1 MWRKTLNHVYVTD
14 IRRNIQANILVAE
27 VVLTITY
34 PESYPETAPDLTL
47 SAPPNAAKYPYLE
60 ISDDRI
66 ALLESLAPTIE
77 ENLGMAMIYT
87 LVSTLK
93 DLAEQLI
100 AERQAAQQKLKDLEA
115 QKAEEVENAKF
126 HGTAVTRETFLEW
139 RRKFVEEM
147 KEEEERRRLEQEAED
162 KKRKIKNDER
172 FTGRQLWEKGLVRGG
187 DEEED
192 SEDGVASNLNELKL
206 EA

>member
-1 MWRKTLNHVYVTD
+1 M
-14 IRRNIQANILVAE
+14 
-27 VVLTITY
+27 VLTITY

-47 SAPPNAAKYPYLE
+47 SAPPNATKYPYLE

-66 ALLESLAPTIE
+66 ALLDSLAPTIE

-100 AERQAAQQKLKDLEA
+100 AERQAAQQKVRDLEA
-115 QKAEEVENAKF
+115 QKAEEAENAKF

-139 RRKFVEEM
+139 RQKFVQEM
-147 KEEEERRRLEQEAED
+147 KEEEERRRVEQEAED
-162 KKRKIKNDER
+162 KKRKIKHEER
-172 FTGRQLWEKGLVRGG
+172 LTGKQLWERGLVRGV

-192 SEDGVASNLNELKL
+192 SEDGVVSNLDELKL